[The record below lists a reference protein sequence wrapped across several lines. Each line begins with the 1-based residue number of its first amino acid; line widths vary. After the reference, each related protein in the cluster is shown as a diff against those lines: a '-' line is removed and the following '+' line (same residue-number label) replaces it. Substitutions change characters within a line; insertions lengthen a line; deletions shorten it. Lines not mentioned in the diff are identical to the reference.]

1 MASDGRKSL
10 MLTAECHGHLM
21 RLAQNFDVTQQELVD
36 GMIQTV
42 DKVRLAAALQE
53 IVSKRKATA
62 AEAAAKRKLLEDLTA
77 GMTVGQLEKL
87 LSDAKNTR

>member
-10 MLTAECHGHLM
+10 MLTAECHAHLM
-21 RLAQNFDVTQQELVD
+21 KLAQNFDVTQQELVD
-36 GMIQTV
+36 GMIATV

-62 AEAAAKRKLLEDLTA
+62 AEAAAKRKLLEDLTT
-77 GMTVGQLEKL
+77 GLSVGQLEKL
-87 LSDAKNTR
+87 LADAKKNL